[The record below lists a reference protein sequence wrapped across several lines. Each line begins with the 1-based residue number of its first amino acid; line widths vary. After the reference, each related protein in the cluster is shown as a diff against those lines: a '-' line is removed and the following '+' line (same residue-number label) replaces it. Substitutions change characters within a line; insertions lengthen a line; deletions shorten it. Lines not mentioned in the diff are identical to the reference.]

1 MHRKSSLA
9 STLALVVAALASL
22 AAQAESIRG
31 PATVVPAAPQAFD
44 TVSLRIPVDSCS
56 FDRYGVVVSK
66 AASAIR
72 VRLDE
77 NIACSPPG
85 MTIPHDIRLGAY
97 PPGSYDVELV
107 AVDNTLNGPVQ
118 RVVQL
123 LQFTVAART
132 QVRFPRYNPLADYT
146 GMWWTPQ
153 ESGWGLSLHQ
163 SGVDTL
169 FGTLFVYDAQNRA
182 QWFTMQPGMWTTATR
197 WEGPLYR
204 TTGPHFATQ
213 PFNPAQVQVQA
224 VGTAVLEFETQ
235 AGGGT
240 TARLTYTVDGV
251 ATVKT
256 ISRMA
261 L

>member
-1 MHRKSSLA
+1 MHRKSLLA

-22 AAQAESIRG
+22 AAQAESVRG
-31 PATVVPAAPQAFD
+31 AATIVPAAPQAFD
-44 TVSLRIPVDSCS
+44 TVSLRVPVDSCS
-56 FDRYGVVVSK
+56 FDRYGVVVSRVG
-66 AASAIR
+66 SAIR
-72 VRLDE
+72 VLLNE
-77 NIACSPPG
+77 NVACSPPG
-85 MTIPHDIRLGAY
+85 LTIPFDIRLGAY
-97 PPGSYDVELV
+97 PQGTYDVE
-107 AVDNTLNGPVQ
+107 AVTFDNTLNGPVQ
-118 RVVQL
+118 RVLQT
-123 LQFTVAART
+123 LQFTVAARVP
-132 QVRFPRYNPLADYT
+132 VRLPRYNPLADYT

-153 ESGWGLSLHQ
+153 ESGWGLSIHQ
-163 SGVDTL
+163 SGADTL

-204 TTGPHFATQ
+204 TTGPHFAAQ

-256 ISRMA
+256 ISRMG